1 MSSALALALLL
12 SAPTPPEGIRWEK
25 KFDQAMERAREDGKP
40 VMVDFWA
47 DWCGWCHRLDR
58 TTYVDP
64 LVAAK
69 AENFVTVKVD
79 TEGGRR
85 EAEIVEAYEVHNL
98 PTILFLSPRGHQVMR
113 VAGFQGPG
121 RFPQTMDQ
129 ALETARRVSAW
140 EDALERDPEDPAS
153 LFALGQHLFE
163 QDCYEES
170 YDLLAR
176 AAANDRQRPSSERR
190 RTRFLL
196 AILQNVQRQFAE
208 AETVIKEAL
217 TMDPRAPDQ
226 PKLLYILG
234 RTYVSWGRR
243 AEGVSTM
250 EAIVREHPQ
259 SPMAQKARETLVLL
273 EQR

>member
-12 SAPTPPEGIRWEK
+12 AAPGPPEGIRWER
-25 KFDQAMERAREDGKP
+25 KFDKAMERAREDDKP

-69 AENFVTVKVD
+69 AENFITVKVD

-98 PTILFLSPRGHQVMR
+98 PTILFLSPRGRQVMR
-113 VAGFQGPG
+113 VTGFQGPG
-121 RFPQTMDQ
+121 RFPHTMDQ

-140 EDALERDPEDPAS
+140 EGALDRNPEDPAA

-176 AAANDRQRPSSERR
+176 AAANDRDRPADVRR

-196 AILQNVQRQFAE
+196 AILQNVQRQFAQ
-208 AETVIKEAL
+208 AESMIKEAL
-217 TMDPRAPDQ
+217 TIDPRAPDQ

-243 AEGVSTM
+243 AEGVQTM
-250 EAIVREHPQ
+250 EAIVREHPH

-273 EQR
+273 ERK